1 MPGRGGGSVT
11 GWSRWWCRGASLL
24 LSRSR
29 SSGGA
34 PRRAVLGLVARV
46 GGGRSVHWAPAC
58 LVRWACC
65 AAALTG
71 GGPVG
76 WVSGQVALCGLSRSS
91 SRSTLAVHVIL
102 PLRLILLSVLLRRLC
117 PVFPRSQSSM
127 SVQVHAS
134 RRPRIAAA
142 PHWLWSVP
150 VGWAPS
156 TPTGWVSEGVCSIL
170 PMCSRHSLFLFD
182 LGCGCGLLSVQV
194 PSSYGG
200 CHR

>member
-1 MPGRGGGSVT
+1 VPGRGGGSVT

-102 PLRLILLSVLLRRLC
+102 PLRLILLSSSFVACAQSFLIPSRRCRFRSMPRGALASPLLRIGFGQSRLVGL
-117 PVFPRSQSSM
+117 PVLPRGGL
-127 SVQVHAS
+127 VK
-134 RRPRIAAA
+134 
-142 PHWLWSVP
+142 
-150 VGWAPS
+150 GFAPS
-156 TPTGWVSEGVCSIL
+156 FRCA
-170 PMCSRHSLFLFD
+170 
-182 LGCGCGLLSVQV
+182 LGIVY
-194 PSSYGG
+194 SSST
-200 CHR
+200 